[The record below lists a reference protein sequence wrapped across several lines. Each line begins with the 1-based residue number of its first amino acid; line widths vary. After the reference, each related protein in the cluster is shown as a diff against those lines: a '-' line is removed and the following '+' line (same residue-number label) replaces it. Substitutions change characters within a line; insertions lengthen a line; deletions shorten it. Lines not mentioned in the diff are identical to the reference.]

1 MGKDE
6 GFAPGDAKKGAKL
19 FQTRCAQCHTVE
31 SGGSH
36 KVGPNLHG
44 LFGRKTG
51 SAEGYAYTDA
61 NKQAGVTWDENTLFS
76 YLENPKKFIPGTKM
90 AFGGLKKGKER
101 NDLITLPS
109 SSKLVLLFARRRFA
123 TLLANTTAI
132 WWTIPAAII
141 QSLFPDWSGPQ
152 ATLFVWSSSEDV
164 LLDQTSPD
172 LSALATN
179 PSFKLYNPS
188 LSQSCT
194 SSGRFDSALTE
205 VALQLRFR
213 LCATPSIMLDEL
225 DNVFDDHPSLDA
237 SLEDFE
243 NNSNAHRSPVFGLPS
258 QHSGFRSEESECEE
272 EDTTPNGERW
282 SPPGFRR
289 YDYVQGSGWYRHQPY
304 LRKGENDRPVLK
316 PTVGVSPSLSREAS
330 PQYED
335 AIETPSVKKR
345 SESADTG
352 DATIAANV
360 PLPSET
366 PLKGRSPSPAPALKA
381 SPADEGLDFGP
392 ENNLSNYIRFAV
404 RAEVQHR
411 EPFVAFFS
419 YLRSKFDRITSS
431 KSNTTLSILIALLSI
446 AIMRTLFLP
455 SLPQSI
461 PDLVK
466 LSSFARSFEP
476 LIYYSENGVQQI
488 GTLQETGVAVWDLSE
503 SVRGTNMTSA
513 PIIVRQLDE
522 LSESLKTLSLELTRF
537 FANVDSDVD
546 SILIVMDWAKR
557 ELETL
562 SSQPPSS
569 LPSIVLDNVHDLL
582 SRLGTLERTDA
593 PNGEATSS
601 QLTTTPTTFG
611 LVVTAVLGQTS
622 AQRTRATLTR
632 TFTEFLSVLEE
643 SINSEL
649 THSTALFALFESIDR
664 QFLNLQRTVVR
675 ESDAQERAEGE
686 MLSSLWTR
694 VLGPDAAM
702 VRKYEKNKRLLAN
715 VRSRTVANK
724 HLLMDHRGRLLTLKV
739 NLETLRRKLVSPLVR
754 RNDSV
759 SFVGAV
765 EGGSGRSHG
774 RMLGPVEAVI
784 EGQIRGLEGTYEY
797 LRSVREKQKAK
808 LMEMVYGAGRKIPS
822 PSMLPDGSDDLGS
835 DTIEGV

>member
-1 MGKDE
+1 
-6 GFAPGDAKKGAKL
+6 
-19 FQTRCAQCHTVE
+19 
-31 SGGSH
+31 
-36 KVGPNLHG
+36 
-44 LFGRKTG
+44 
-51 SAEGYAYTDA
+51 
-61 NKQAGVTWDENTLFS
+61 
-76 YLENPKKFIPGTKM
+76 
-90 AFGGLKKGKER
+90 
-101 NDLITLPS
+101 
-109 SSKLVLLFARRRFA
+109 
-123 TLLANTTAI
+123 
-132 WWTIPAAII
+132 
-141 QSLFPDWSGPQ
+141 
-152 ATLFVWSSSEDV
+152 
-164 LLDQTSPD
+164 
-172 LSALATN
+172 
-179 PSFKLYNPS
+179 
-188 LSQSCT
+188 
-194 SSGRFDSALTE
+194 
-205 VALQLRFR
+205 
-213 LCATPSIMLDEL
+213 MLDEL

-243 NNSNAHRSPVFGLPS
+243 NTSNSHRSPLFGLPS
-258 QHSGFRSEESECEE
+258 QHSGFRSESDN
-272 EDTTPNGERW
+272 EDEDATPHGDRW

-289 YDYVQGSGWYRHQPY
+289 YDDNVPGSGWYRHQPY
-304 LRKGENDRPVLK
+304 NRIIDHERFGLK
-316 PTVGVSPSLSREAS
+316 PTVGISPSQSREAS

-335 AIETPSVKKR
+335 APEAPMAGTR
-345 SESADTG
+345 SLSAETG
-352 DATIAANV
+352 DVTVAASV
-360 PLPSET
+360 PLPPDADS
-366 PLKGRSPSPAPALKA
+366 PLKGRSPSPLR
-381 SPADEGLDFGP
+381 SPIRATSEPEPLEFG

-411 EPFVAFFS
+411 EPFVALFT
-419 YLRSKFDRITSS
+419 YIRSKIDYLTSS
-431 KSNTTLSILIALLSI
+431 KSNTTLSILIVLLSI
-446 AIMRTLFLP
+446 ALMRALFMP
-455 SLPQSI
+455 SIPSAI

-466 LSSFARSFEP
+466 LSGFARSFEP

-522 LSESLKTLSLELTRF
+522 LSESLKSLSLELTRF

-546 SILIVMDWAKR
+546 SILLVMDWAKR

-562 SSQPPSS
+562 SSQPPST
-569 LPSIVLDNVHDLL
+569 LPSIVFDNVHDLL
-582 SRLGTLERTDA
+582 SRLGTLERVA
-593 PNGEATSS
+593 ISSGETAGAELS
-601 QLTTTPTTFG
+601 TTPTTFG
-611 LVVTAVLGQTS
+611 TIVAAIFGQTS

-632 TFTEFLSVLEE
+632 TFAEFLSVLEE

-694 VLGPDAAM
+694 VLGPDAVV

-759 SFVGAV
+759 SFAGAIDS
-765 EGGSGRSHG
+765 GSNGRT
-774 RMLGPVEAVI
+774 LGPVEAVI

-808 LMEMVYGAGRKIPS
+808 LMEMVYGSGRKIP
-822 PSMLPDGSDDLGS
+822 PSNSLLADGSDDA
-835 DTIEGV
+835 DTIDG